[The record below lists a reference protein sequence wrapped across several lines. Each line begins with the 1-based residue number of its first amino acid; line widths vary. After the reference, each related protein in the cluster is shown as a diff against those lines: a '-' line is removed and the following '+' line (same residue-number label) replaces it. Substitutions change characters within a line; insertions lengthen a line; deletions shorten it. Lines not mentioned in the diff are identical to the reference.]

1 MSLSSP
7 TMNASWADEVDE
19 VDEVDEELHPSI
31 PRDGDKYD
39 RLGRNLSAQ
48 ARREKSFGR
57 WTTVKYSKKFY

>member
-1 MSLSSP
+1 MSLPSP
-7 TMNASWADEVDE
+7 IMNASWADEVE
-19 VDEVDEELHPSI
+19 EELHPST
-31 PRDGDKYD
+31 PLDGDKYD

>member
-1 MSLSSP
+1 MSLPSP
-7 TMNASWADEVDE
+7 IMNDSWA
-19 VDEVDEELHPSI
+19 DEVDEELHPSI

-48 ARREKSFGR
+48 ARREKSFGL